1 VNQPKKILPKKIL
14 IAGGGIGGAAA
25 ALSLLQR
32 GFDVEVYEQAP
43 ELGEVGAGIQI
54 SPNGSRA
61 LHALGVFET
70 LKGLSCA
77 PEKKEFRLWNTGKA
91 FPLFDLGDSAT
102 EKYGFPYLTVFRPD
116 LLGTLVDA
124 ARALKPDVFHL
135 GKTVEG
141 FEQDDKGVTLRLA
154 DGTVATGDALIG
166 ADGVKT
172 AIRRQLWGD
181 DEAQFRGL
189 VAWRSVIPMEL
200 LPESLRQMVGWTWIG
215 PGAHLVNYPL
225 RGGTLMNMVGTVENG
240 TWAAEGYRQIGD
252 KDECLRDF
260 AGWHDVVQTLI
271 KAAPQLMKWAFM
283 ERKPAPA
290 WGQGKVSL
298 LGDAA
303 HATLPFLAQGA
314 VMSIEDGVVLGRCL
328 DAFDD
333 VETALKHYE
342 GARVERTTRMVQGA
356 KDNTGRF
363 HAPELATEEGAIVYM
378 EQEWSRAPIA
388 GRYDWLYKY
397 DVLTAD
403 I

>member
-1 VNQPKKILPKKIL
+1 MSKKII

-25 ALSLLQR
+25 ALSLLKR

-61 LHALGVFET
+61 LNALGVFET

-77 PEKKEFRLWNTGKA
+77 PKKKEFRLWNTGRA
-91 FPLFDLGDSAT
+91 IPFFDLGASAI
-102 EKYGFPYLTVFRPD
+102 EKYGFPYLTVYRPD
-116 LLGTLVDA
+116 LLNTLVEG
-124 ARALKPDVFHL
+124 ARAIKPDVFHL
-135 GKTVEG
+135 GKTVSG
-141 FEQDDKGVTLRLA
+141 FEQDDKGVTLKLS
-154 DGTVATGDALIG
+154 DGTTATGDVLIG

-181 DEAQFRGL
+181 DEAVFKGL

-200 LPESLRQMVGWTWIG
+200 LPDDLRQMVGWTWIG

-240 TWAAEGYRQIGD
+240 TWADEGYRTIGD
-252 KDECLRDF
+252 KEECLRDF
-260 AGWHDVVQTLI
+260 AGWHEVVQTLI
-271 KAAPQLMKWAFM
+271 KTAPQIMKWAFI
-283 ERKPAPA
+283 ERTPAPV
-290 WGQGKVSL
+290 WGQGRVSL

-328 DAFDD
+328 EAFDD
-333 VETALKHYE
+333 VEVALKHYE
-342 GARVERTTRMVQGA
+342 GARVERTTKMVQGA

-363 HAPELATEEGAIVYM
+363 HSDELATEEGALAYM
-378 EQEWSRAPIA
+378 DREWSRSPIT
-388 GRYDWLYKY
+388 GRYDWLYQY
-397 DVLTAD
+397 DAENAE